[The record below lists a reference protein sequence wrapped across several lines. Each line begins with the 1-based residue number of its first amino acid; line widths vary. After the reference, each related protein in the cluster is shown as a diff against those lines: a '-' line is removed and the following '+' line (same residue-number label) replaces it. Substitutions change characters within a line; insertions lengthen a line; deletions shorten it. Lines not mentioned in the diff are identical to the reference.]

1 MRGISAGTSR
11 WATEPFRAMGSACS
25 IDTLGLGASTLN
37 RQGRDQ
43 VARLEALW
51 SRFVPSSDVCR
62 VNASPGTP
70 VKVSTETIE
79 LALFALDAWT
89 QSSGAF
95 CPFLGALMNEHGY
108 DETFEAVRA
117 RSYQSVRSTRTLQ
130 LVLSST
136 NQRVA
141 SLVPT
146 MSPISLDEA
155 KGTLCIEPGYELD
168 FGGVAKG
175 YAADLIA
182 DTLMASGAKAVL
194 VSLGG
199 DVSCRTAEDEDTIWT
214 IESEG
219 PRHPNSKNRIQTEGG
234 PFQAA
239 EVGKIH
245 HHRDVDLEV
254 GSIASLDLRNGGVA
268 TSSTYKRA
276 WVKANGTRVHHLM
289 NPQTQS
295 SVSSGVILCSIAAD
309 SCAHAEVLTK
319 IVLCGG
325 ASVCADIV
333 NRFVPDVL
341 AVLENGVI
349 LDYGSWIRT

>member
-1 MRGISAGTSR
+1 MRGISAGASR
-11 WATEPFRAMGSACS
+11 WATEPFKAMGSACS
-25 IDTLGLGASTLN
+25 IDTLGLGASSRN

-70 VKVSTETIE
+70 VKVSTDTIE
-79 LALFALDAWT
+79 LALFSLNAWK

-95 CPFLGALMNEHGY
+95 CPFIGALMNRHGY
-108 DETFEAVRA
+108 DETFEEVAA
-117 RSYQSVRSTRTLQ
+117 RSYQSDRSTRALQ
-130 LVLSST
+130 LVSGSLD
-136 NQRVA
+136 QRVA
-141 SLVPT
+141 SLVPSMT
-146 MSPISLDEA
+146 PITVDEA
-155 KGTLCIEPGYELD
+155 NGTLCIESGYELD

-175 YAADLIA
+175 YAADHIA

-194 VSLGG
+194 VDLGG

-219 PRHPNSKNRIQTEGG
+219 PRHPNLKMRVLTEADES
-234 PFQAA
+234 QAL
-239 EVGKIH
+239 EVGGSFH
-245 HHRDVDLEV
+245 DVELEV
-254 GSIASLDLRNGGVA
+254 GSIASMDLRNGGVA

-276 WVKANGTRVHHLM
+276 WVKADGEHVHHLM
-289 NPQTQS
+289 NPQTQT
-295 SVSSGVILCSIAAD
+295 SVSSGIILCSIAAD

-319 IVLCGG
+319 VVMCGG
-325 ASVCADIV
+325 ISVCADVV

-341 AVLENGVI
+341 AVLENGAI
-349 LDYGSWIRT
+349 HEFGSWTRT